1 MATFEFVGGSTRTG
15 DSTFT
20 RRLDNGS
27 RRRVTGTFA
36 SKPGA
41 GSGRRTAGDGGQ
53 EKLDA
58 EGPSSFEQSYRP
70 TFSERLISTFGLE
83 ELGLSTRATERF
95 TDEEYDLIDG
105 VLNEDAPTEDME
117 FSRRVRHDLAQSG
130 SARMHHA
137 CMHVHTSHMLRAHR
151 AAAARRLRTDFL
163 DAAPRQRSGLT
174 VGNLLTSDPRAAQHC
189 MNARQQWQQL
199 HMGSPGCSAL
209 LPAQNQL
216 SHARHA
222 LHTRW

>member
-1 MATFEFVGGSTRTG
+1 MATFEFVGGSMRTG

-41 GSGRRTAGDGGQ
+41 GSGRRTTGNDGQ
-53 EKLDA
+53 EKLDG

-70 TFSERLISTFGLE
+70 TFSERMISTFGLE

-117 FSRRVRHDLAQSG
+117 FSRRVRHNLAQSG

-137 CMHVHTSHMLRAHR
+137 CMHVRTSHMRRARAGLRQHADCG
-151 AAAARRLRTDFL
+151 LIFW
-163 DAAPRQRSGLT
+163 DAASRQRSGLT
-174 VGNLLTSDPRAAQHC
+174 VGNLLTSNPRAGRSTA
-189 MNARQQWQQL
+189 
-199 HMGSPGCSAL
+199 
-209 LPAQNQL
+209 
-216 SHARHA
+216 
-222 LHTRW
+222 